1 MIRMFL
7 IVVAVGVLLAAG
19 GFLALGM
26 FPPHRTPHPVTVVLP
41 AAGIKG

>member
-7 IVVAVGVLLAAG
+7 IVVAAGLLLAAG

-26 FPPHRTPHPVTVVLP
+26 FPPHRTPHPVTIVLP